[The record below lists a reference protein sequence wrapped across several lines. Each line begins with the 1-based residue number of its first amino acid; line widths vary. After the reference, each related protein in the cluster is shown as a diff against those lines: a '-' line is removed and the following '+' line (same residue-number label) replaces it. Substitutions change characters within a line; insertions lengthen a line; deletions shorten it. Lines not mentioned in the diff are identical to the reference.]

1 MSLGRQLVS
10 VHMILKFKQSDWLK
24 KYTDFSTGKRK
35 NAANGFEKYF
45 FKLMNNSTFCKIME
59 NLRKIINV
67 RLVNNAKDYKKWVS
81 RPILVWQKT
90 IHKNFVAIHEI
101 KPVLTL
107 DKPIYIGFSI
117 ADLSKLLMYEFHY
130 KDMKQ
135 NMMLNCYL
143 QTQTV
148 YFMKLKQSVFVK
160 ILLNIRVYLILV
172 TIHRIQSFLIMLI
185 KRLSV
190 KYKMNSKEK

>member
-1 MSLGRQLVS
+1 
-10 VHMILKFKQSDWLK
+10 
-24 KYTDFSTGKRK
+24 
-35 NAANGFEKYF
+35 
-45 FKLMNNSTFCKIME
+45 MNSSTFCKIME

-81 RPILVWQKT
+81 RPIFVSQKIT
-90 IHKNFVAIHEI
+90 DKDFVAIHEI
-101 KPVLTL
+101 KQVLTL

-117 ADLSKLLMYEFHY
+117 IDLSKLLMYEFHF
-130 KDMKQ
+130 KDIKQ
-135 NMMLNCYL
+135 NMMPNCYL

-148 YFMKLKQSVFVK
+148 YFMKLKQNVFMK
-160 ILLNIRVYLILV
+160 IFLNIRVYLILV

-190 KYKMNSKEK
+190 K